1 MGNSNKKLMYE
12 NQKNADAFSKMAYNR
27 FDQLK
32 AESKTQ
38 MDDFI
43 RQIFVQ
49 WQAHMWTM
57 GLCLLFV
64 ACERY
69 GNPNSASIEK

>member
-1 MGNSNKKLMYE
+1 MERKRISSSPNLTSAAALALVDSMYE

-49 WQAHMWTM
+49 
-57 GLCLLFV
+57 
-64 ACERY
+64 
-69 GNPNSASIEK
+69 